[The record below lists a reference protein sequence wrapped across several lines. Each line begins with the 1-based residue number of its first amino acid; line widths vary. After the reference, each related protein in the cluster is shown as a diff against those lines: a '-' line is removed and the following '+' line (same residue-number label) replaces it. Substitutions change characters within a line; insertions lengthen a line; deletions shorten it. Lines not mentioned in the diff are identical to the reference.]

1 MRGHQ
6 LDRPPHVLR
15 PGGYAGKAIDRSS
28 ATMFDGRQTHTA
40 ILFPTTPKAT
50 VRYTRLFLV
59 KPTIG
64 PLFRPFPWAIPSP
77 KGTMPGRKIA
87 HPAVARSG
95 KMGKDCGMDVS
106 PFPQTLP
113 GGRRARRWAIGVGL
127 TMLGVLGWLA
137 LDRFLVDRRPIVVGI
152 LHSQTGPMAVSER
165 SMVDAEILALEEINE
180 AGGLLGRPVRWVI
193 ADGASDP
200 TTFARQAERLIR
212 DEKVA
217 VLFGCWTSA
226 SRKAVLP
233 VVEEADHLLVYPMAY
248 EGLEE
253 SPQVIYTG
261 AAPNQQITPAVQW
274 CHDTLRARRFF
285 LVGSDYIWPR
295 CVNAIVSDQLAGLGA
310 ERVGEAYV
318 PFGSTAVDDVVRAI
332 VAAKPDVVLCSV
344 VGDSAVAFFRGLKE
358 AGIGPETTPVVSFSI
373 AEDELRTI
381 PRDDMIGHY
390 AAWNYFQ
397 SIDRPENQEFVRAF
411 KARYGNDRV
420 TSDVIASAHDSV
432 RLWARA
438 VREAAT
444 SDVDQ
449 VRAAMRHQ
457 SLDAPEGI
465 IAVDP
470 NTQHTW
476 RPVFIGRIR
485 GDGQFDIVWTSRTSV
500 RPMPFPISRSRSA
513 WEKFVDGLYREW
525 GGRWINPIGAVIAGG
540 SSPTRMTP

>member
-1 MRGHQ
+1 M
-6 LDRPPHVLR
+6 
-15 PGGYAGKAIDRSS
+15 
-28 ATMFDGRQTHTA
+28 
-40 ILFPTTPKAT
+40 IL
-50 VRYTRLFLV
+50 
-59 KPTIG
+59 
-64 PLFRPFPWAIPSP
+64 
-77 KGTMPGRKIA
+77 
-87 HPAVARSG
+87 
-95 KMGKDCGMDVS
+95 
-106 PFPQTLP
+106 
-113 GGRRARRWAIGVGL
+113 GL
-127 TMLGVLGWLA
+127 TALAGLGWLV
-137 LDRFLVDRRPIVVGI
+137 LDRAFVDRRPIVVGI

-165 SMVDAEILALEEINE
+165 SMVDAEVLALEEINQ

-200 TTFARQAERLIR
+200 NTFARQAERLIR
-212 DEKVA
+212 EEKVS
-217 VLFGCWTSA
+217 VIFGCWTSA
-226 SRKAVLP
+226 SRKSVLP

-295 CVNAIVSDQLAGLGA
+295 CVNAIITDQLTGLGV
-310 ERVGEAYV
+310 ERVGEAYI
-318 PFGSTAVDDVVRAI
+318 PFGSTSVDEVVRAI
-332 VAAKPDVVLCSV
+332 VAAKPDVVLSSV
-344 VGDSAVAFFRGLKE
+344 VGDSAIAFFRGLKE
-358 AGIGPETTPVVSFSI
+358 AGIGPDTAPVVSFSI

-381 PRDDMIGHY
+381 PRNDMVGHY

-397 SIDRPENQEFVRAF
+397 SIDRPENQDFVRAF

-420 TSDVIASAHDSV
+420 TSDVITSAYDSV

-444 SDVDQ
+444 IDVQQ

-465 IAVDP
+465 IAIDP
-470 NTQHTW
+470 NTHHTW

-485 GDGQFDIVWTSRTSV
+485 GDGQFDIVWSSRTAV
-500 RPMPFPISRSRSA
+500 RPVPFPISRSRSA
-513 WEKFVDGLYREW
+513 WEKFVTDLYREW
-525 GGRWINPIGAVIAGG
+525 GGRWMNPVGAVVSGAAAQ
-540 SSPTRMTP
+540 SRTTP